1 MTMTLPERLVQSIS
15 TRTRSRRSADRKS
28 ASRNPGGTKADGT
41 SRRGF
46 FGGAALVGAALA
58 VDPWGY
64 LVRPA
69 NAYDAVCGL
78 DAGCGDGYSVFCC
91 TINGGKNTC
100 PPNSFI
106 GGWWKA
112 DNASF
117 CGGSARYYIDC
128 NAFRDG
134 AWQCRCAEGTC
145 DQRRVA
151 CNQFRYG
158 QCSLDI
164 PASDTGPVVCRMVSC
179 TPPWQQ
185 FGGTCTSS
193 SATDNRTATHSAPC
207 LTGKPPVG
215 SLDLVSATGN
225 GVRLAGWAFDPDQPA
240 TSIRVTVTVDGKAA
254 GTFTTTGSRPDVNR
268 AYRITGNHGFDVT
281 VPTGP
286 GRHLVGVTAVNV
298 GGGTGNTQLGSR
310 IATVGASPRGHL
322 DALRTAPDGM
332 FRVAGWAFDPDQPAT
347 SISVAVRV
355 DGREVAR
362 FTADGSR
369 PDVNSVYRITG
380 NHGFDNTVAVTPGGH
395 TVQVYAINVGGGSG
409 NPLVGQ
415 GSVRVGVPT
424 GHLDGVTISGRT
436 VFLRGW
442 AFDPDQPA
450 TSIKVAVYRNGVL
463 VGWYPTGGARPDVNT
478 VYKITGQHGF
488 SAQLTS
494 PPGQQIF
501 KLYAINV
508 GPASGN
514 PVIGSRTVTVA

>member
-1 MTMTLPERLVQSIS
+1 MTMTLPERLVQTIG
-15 TRTRSRRSADRKS
+15 TRTRKK
-28 ASRNPGGTKADGT
+28 KAGKGT

-46 FGGAALVGAALA
+46 FGGAALVGAAIA

-78 DAGCGDGYSVFCC
+78 DAACADGYSVFCC

-128 NAFRDG
+128 NAFRGG

-158 QCSLDI
+158 QCSLEV
-164 PASDTGPVVCRMVSC
+164 PASNTGPVVCRMVSC

-185 FGGTCTSS
+185 FGGVCTSS
-193 SATDNRTATHSAPC
+193 SATDNRTVTHSAPC

-215 SLDLVSATGN
+215 SVDLVAASGN
-225 GVRLAGWAFDPDQPA
+225 GIRTAGWAFDPDQPA
-240 TSIRVTVTVDGKAA
+240 TSIKVAVTVDGKAA
-254 GTFTTTGSRPDVNR
+254 GTFSTTRLRADVNS
-268 AYRITGNHGFDVT
+268 AYRISGNHGFDVT
-281 VPTGP
+281 APTGP
-286 GRHLVGVTAVNV
+286 GRHTVGVTAINV
-298 GGGTGNTQLGSR
+298 GGGTGNTMLGSR
-310 IATVGASPRGHL
+310 VATVGSQPVGHL
-322 DALRTAPDGM
+322 DALRVAPNGT

-347 SISVAVRV
+347 SISIAVHV
-355 DGREVAR
+355 DGKEAAR
-362 FTADGSR
+362 FPANRSR

-380 NHGFDNTVAVTPGGH
+380 SHGFDNTVAASPGDH
-395 TVQVYAINVGGGSG
+395 SVRVFALNVGGGAG

-415 GSVRVGVPT
+415 GAVRVGVPM
-424 GHLDGVTISGRT
+424 GRLDRVAVSGRT
-436 VFLRGW
+436 VILQGW
-442 AFDPDQPA
+442 AFDPDQPG
-450 TSIKVAVYRNGVL
+450 TSIRVAVYRNDSL
-463 VGWYPTGGARPDVNT
+463 LGWFPAAGARPDVNS
-478 VYKITGQHGF
+478 VYRITGQHGY
-488 SAQLTS
+488 SIQVPSPAGAQT
-494 PPGQQIF
+494 F
-501 KLYAINV
+501 RVYAINI
-508 GPASGN
+508 GPAAGN
-514 PVIGSRTVTVA
+514 PLIGTKAVTVA